1 MWTASSGLALALV
14 AGAVFGQN
22 VKDLQLNGPPSSV
35 YTNACGTYSYFSVL
49 MTDPCL
55 DLVVS
60 VTKSAGEPNIYIS
73 K

>member
-1 MWTASSGLALALV
+1 MWTASAGLALALI
-14 AGAVFGQN
+14 AGAVGQN
-22 VKDLQLNGPPSSV
+22 VKDLQLNGPSSSV